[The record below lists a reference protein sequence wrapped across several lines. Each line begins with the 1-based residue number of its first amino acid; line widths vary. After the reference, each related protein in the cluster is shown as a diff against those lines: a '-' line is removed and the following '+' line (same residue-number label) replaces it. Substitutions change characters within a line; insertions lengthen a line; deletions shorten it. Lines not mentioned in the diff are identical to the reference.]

1 MTPNRRNKYI
11 SFENVF
17 ECTMCMTAKI
27 GQNAMRKIAFKTE
40 KSEGDGETVV
50 FMGLDNGCVLRFKS
64 IVPIFGKA
72 SICICPLQTLAI

>member
-40 KSEGDGETVV
+40 KSEGDGEMLV
-50 FMGLDNGCVLRFKS
+50 FMRVDGGCVLRFPS

-72 SICICPLQTLAI
+72 SIRIYPLQTLEI